1 MVLVL
6 LLITFDPGFK
16 DLFDLAVGCWRASTT
31 LYPGGP
37 EYGTRAILLVCL
49 VISREMRKF
58 TVLSELSK
66 SLVCTTSRFLMCL
79 RESER

>member
-6 LLITFDPGFK
+6 FFIIFDPGFN

-37 EYGTRAILLVCL
+37 EYRTREILLVCL
-49 VISREMRKF
+49 VISREMRKL
-58 TVLSELSK
+58 TVLSKLCK
-66 SLVCTTSRFLMCL
+66 SIV
-79 RESER
+79 